1 MMIKKWVIILLAG
14 IIVSAG
20 FAVTASSEET
30 DNKVTPV
37 TIGEILESPDTYTGQ
52 NVTFNGTIS
61 SQCGSGC
68 WFILSDDTGDLYV
81 TLRANNF
88 VIPPAIGKKATV
100 TGLVE
105 KKDDL
110 FVTGSKVTV
119 GDTTYP

>member
-1 MMIKKWVIILLAG
+1 MIKKWVIILLAG

>member
-30 DNKVTPV
+30 DDKVTPV

>member
-1 MMIKKWVIILLAG
+1 MIKKWVIILLAG

-30 DNKVTPV
+30 DDKVTPV

-81 TLRANNF
+81 TLLANNF

>member
-1 MMIKKWVIILLAG
+1 MIKKWVIILLAG

-30 DNKVTPV
+30 DDKVTPV